1 MWWTVDI
8 VVGGLPAVRK
18 LHDNQA
24 NRESRQLKLYDY
36 EHSF

>member
-8 VVGGLPAVRK
+8 VVGGLRIVREW
-18 LHDNQA
+18 HDNQA
-24 NRESRQLKLYDY
+24 NRELRQLKLYDY